1 MTLLS
6 AEDIVSGYGKVEIL
20 HEVSVYVDEEEM
32 VSIIGPNG
40 SGKSTLMK
48 TIFGMVDV
56 WEGRVDFQAES
67 IVDIPPHK
75 IVRKG
80 LCYVPQEKNIFPS
93 LTVEE
98 NLDMGA
104 FIRKDDYSEELERVY
119 GIFPALLE
127 KQKQVV
133 GNLSGGQ
140 QQMVA
145 MGAALT
151 LDPKILLLDEPTA
164 GLAPNL
170 AKMILD
176 KIKEVNETGV
186 AILIV
191 EQNAREALKLSNRG
205 YVLAMGEN
213 RFTGNSRDLLKNEE
227 VGKLYLGG

>member
-1 MTLLS
+1 MPLLE
-6 AEDIVSGYGKVEIL
+6 AKDVVSGYGKVEIL
-20 HEVSVYVDEEEM
+20 HDVSVHVDEEEM

-48 TIFGMVDV
+48 TIFGLLNA
-56 WEGRVDFQAES
+56 WEGEVNFEGR
-67 IVDIPPHK
+67 DITGFKPNE
-75 IVRKG
+75 IVREG
-80 LCYVPQEKNIFPS
+80 LCYVPQESNIFPT

-104 FIRKDDYSEELERVY
+104 FIRTDDYSEELQNVY
-119 GIFPALLE
+119 ELFPALT
-127 KQKQVV
+127 KKKDQQV

-145 MGAALT
+145 MGSALM
-151 LDPKILLLDEPTA
+151 LNPSILLLDEPTA

-170 AKMILD
+170 AQMILER
-176 KIKEVNETGV
+176 IKDINDTGV

-205 YVLAMGEN
+205 YVLAMGKN
-213 RFTGNSRDLLKNEE
+213 KFTGKSDDLLDNEE

>member
-1 MTLLS
+1 MPLLE
-6 AEDIVSGYGKVEIL
+6 AKDVVSGYGKVEIL
-20 HEVSVYVDEEEM
+20 HEVSVHVKEEEM

-48 TIFGMVDV
+48 TIFGLLNT
-56 WEGRVDFQAES
+56 WEGEVNFEGR
-67 IVDIPPHK
+67 DITGVKPNE

-80 LCYVPQEKNIFPS
+80 LCYVPQEGNIFPT

-104 FIRKDDYSEELERVY
+104 FIRTDDYSEELQNVY
-119 GIFPALLE
+119 ELFPALTE
-127 KQKQVV
+127 KKDQQV

-145 MGAALT
+145 MGSALM
-151 LDPKILLLDEPTA
+151 LDPGVLLLDEPTA

-170 AKMILD
+170 AQMILE
-176 KIKEVNETGV
+176 KIKDINETGV

-191 EQNAREALKLSNRG
+191 EQNAREALNLSNRG

-213 RFTGNSRDLLKNEE
+213 KYTGKSNDLLDNEE

>member
-1 MTLLS
+1 MALLS
-6 AEDIVSGYGKVEIL
+6 ADEVVSGYGKVEIL
-20 HEVSVYVDEEEM
+20 HQVSVYVEEEEM

-56 WEGRVDFQAES
+56 WEGEVHFLEES
-67 IVDIPPHK
+67 ITETPPHK
-75 IVRKG
+75 VVRKG
-80 LCYVPQEKNIFPS
+80 ICYVPQEGNTFPTLS
-93 LTVEE
+93 VSE

-119 GIFPALLE
+119 EIFPALVE
-127 KQKQVV
+127 KKDQIV

-145 MGAALT
+145 MGAAMMLN
-151 LDPKILLLDEPTA
+151 PEILLLDEPTA

-170 AKMILD
+170 AKMILE
-176 KIKEVNETGV
+176 KIRDINETGV

-191 EQNAREALKLSNRG
+191 EQNAKEALKLSTRG
-205 YVLAMGEN
+205 YVLAMGKN
-213 RFTGNSRDLLKNEE
+213 KFTGKSQDLLENEE
-227 VGKLYLGG
+227 VEKLYLGG

>member
-1 MTLLS
+1 MPILE
-6 AEDIVSGYGKVEIL
+6 ARDVVSGYGKVEIL
-20 HEVSVYVDEEEM
+20 HEVSVYVDENEM

-48 TIFGMVDV
+48 TIFGLLDA
-56 WEGRVDFQAES
+56 WEGEIDHQGN
-67 IVDIPPHK
+67 DITGAKPNE

-80 LCYVPQEKNIFPS
+80 LCYVPQEGNIFPT

-104 FIRKDDYSEELERVY
+104 FIRQDDYSDAIENVY
-119 GIFPALLE
+119 DLFPALIE
-127 KQKQVV
+127 KKGQVV

-145 MGAALT
+145 MGSALM
-151 LDPKILLLDEPTA
+151 LDPDILLLDEPTA

-170 AKMILD
+170 AKTILE
-176 KIKEVNETGV
+176 KIDDINDTGV

-213 RFTGNSRDLLKNEE
+213 KFTGKSEDLLNNEE
-227 VGKLYLGG
+227 VGELYLGG

>member
-1 MTLLS
+1 MALLS
-6 AEDIVSGYGKVEIL
+6 ADEVVSGYGKVEIL
-20 HEVSVYVDEEEM
+20 HQVSVYVEEEEM

-56 WEGRVDFQAES
+56 WEGEVHFLEES
-67 IVDIPPHK
+67 ITETPPHK
-75 IVRKG
+75 VVRKG
-80 LCYVPQEKNIFPS
+80 ICYVPQEGNTFPTLS
-93 LTVEE
+93 VSE

-119 GIFPALLE
+119 EIFPALVE
-127 KQKQVV
+127 KKDQIV

-145 MGAALT
+145 MGAAMMLN
-151 LDPKILLLDEPTA
+151 PEILLLDEPTA

-170 AKMILD
+170 AKMILE
-176 KIKEVNETGV
+176 KIRDINETGV

-191 EQNAREALKLSNRG
+191 EQNAKEALKLSTRG
-205 YVLAMGEN
+205 YVLAMGKN
-213 RFTGNSRDLLKNEE
+213 KFTGNSQNLLENEE
-227 VGKLYLGG
+227 VEKLYLGG

>member
-1 MTLLS
+1 MTLLA

-20 HEVSVYVDEEEM
+20 HEVSVHVKEEEM

-48 TIFGMVDV
+48 TIFGMVEA
-56 WEGRVDFQAES
+56 WEGRVDLLEES
-67 IVDIPPHK
+67 ITGVPPHK
-75 IVRKG
+75 VVRKG
-80 LCYVPQEKNIFPS
+80 ICYVPQERNVFPS

-104 FIRKDDYSEELERVY
+104 FIRKDDYSGELERVY
-119 GIFPALLE
+119 EIFPALLE
-127 KQKQVV
+127 KKKQTV

-145 MGAALT
+145 MGAAMMLS
-151 LDPKILLLDEPTA
+151 PRILLLDEPTA

-170 AKMILD
+170 AKMILN
-176 KIKEVNETGV
+176 KIKEINDTGV

-191 EQNAREALKLSNRG
+191 EQNAKEALKLSSRG
-205 YVLAMGEN
+205 YVLAMGKN
-213 RFTGNSRDLLKNEE
+213 KFTGNSNDLLENAE
-227 VGKLYLGG
+227 VEKLYLGG

>member
-1 MTLLS
+1 MALLS
-6 AEDIVSGYGKVEIL
+6 ANNIVSGYGKVEIL
-20 HEVSVYVDEEEM
+20 HNVSVYVNKEEM

-48 TIFGMVDV
+48 TIFGLLGV
-56 WEGRVDFQAES
+56 WNGEVTFVNENITDTS
-67 IVDIPPHK
+67 PHR

-80 LCYVPQEKNIFPS
+80 LCYVPQEENIFPS
-93 LTVEE
+93 LSVEE

-104 FIRKDDYSEELERVY
+104 FIRTDNYSEELEKVY
-119 GIFPALLE
+119 NIFPDLTE
-127 KQKQVV
+127 KKKQQV

-145 MGAALT
+145 MGAALM
-151 LDPKILLLDEPTA
+151 LNPEVLLLDEPTA

-176 KIKEVNETGV
+176 RISDINKTGV

-205 YVLAMGEN
+205 YVLAMGKN
-213 RFTGNSRDLLKNEE
+213 KFDGKGQSLLNNQE
-227 VGKLYLGG
+227 VEKLYLGG

>member
-1 MTLLS
+1 MPLLE
-6 AEDIVSGYGKVEIL
+6 AKNVVSGYGKVEIL
-20 HEVSVYVDEEEM
+20 HDVSVYVNEEEM

-48 TIFGMVDV
+48 TIFGLLSA
-56 WEGRVDFQAES
+56 WEGEVNFDGR
-67 IVDIPPHK
+67 DITGVRPNE

-80 LCYVPQEKNIFPS
+80 LCYVPQEGNIFPT

-104 FIRKDDYSEELERVY
+104 FIRTDDYSEALRNVYEL
-119 GIFPALLE
+119 FPALTE
-127 KQKQVV
+127 KKDQQV

-145 MGAALT
+145 MGSALM
-151 LDPKILLLDEPTA
+151 LNPAILLLDEPTA

-170 AKMILD
+170 AQMILE
-176 KIKEVNETGV
+176 KIKDINRTGV

-213 RFTGNSRDLLKNEE
+213 KFTGKSDELLDNEE